1 MSRMAVIFDPGVEG
15 LAAMAAA
22 VAAGARDKGA
32 KVELLDAGRMDAA
45 ALSAYDAAAFGFSP
59 ACEAALLPVYVRAL
73 ERLCGRRVAVFGIR
87 PDDGGV
93 FADTLEKICGYAKA
107 VWRGACFC
115 ASPSEEALGRC
126 GALGEGAVRARE
138 ARPDLADT
146 VPIIFSTITG
156 NAYKL
161 AAAVAEVVPDH
172 VGPYN
177 IRYINDEVIEKFD
190 TFVLSYWCNHGTAD
204 DDTIE
209 LIRRMRGKNLIVI
222 GTLGVARDSKH
233 AFDVSARVEALASE
247 NNRLL
252 GHYLCRGSIDLR
264 RTAARLRIPEG
275 EKGHL
280 SAERF
285 EKQKLSLGHPN
296 ETELSEAK
304 AAVEA
309 FLRKR

>member
-32 KVELLDAGRMDAA
+32 QVELLDAGRMDAA

-73 ERLCGRRVAVFGIR
+73 ETLCGRRLAVFGIR

-233 AFDVSARVEALASE
+233 ASDVSARVEALASE

-285 EKQKLSLGHPN
+285 EKQKLSLGHPD

>member
-32 KVELLDAGRMDAA
+32 QAELLDAGRMDAA

-93 FADTLEKICGYAKA
+93 FADVLEKICGYAKA

-115 ASPSEEALGRC
+115 ASRSEDALSRC

-233 AFDVSARVEALASE
+233 ASDVSARVEALASE

-285 EKQKLSLGHPN
+285 EKQKLSLGHPD

>member
-15 LAAMAAA
+15 LAAMAPA

-32 KVELLDAGRMDAA
+32 QVELLDAGRMDAA

-73 ERLCGRRVAVFGIR
+73 ETLCGRRLAVFGIR

-138 ARPDLADT
+138 ARPELADT

-233 AFDVSARVEALASE
+233 ASDVSARVEALASE

-285 EKQKLSLGHPN
+285 EKQKLSLGHPD

>member
-1 MSRMAVIFDPGVEG
+1 M
-15 LAAMAAA
+15 
-22 VAAGARDKGA
+22 
-32 KVELLDAGRMDAA
+32 
-45 ALSAYDAAAFGFSP
+45 
-59 ACEAALLPVYVRAL
+59 YVRAL
-73 ERLCGRRVAVFGIR
+73 ETLCGRRVAVFGIR

-233 AFDVSARVEALASE
+233 ASDVSARVETLASE

-285 EKQKLSLGHPN
+285 EKQRRFARHILRRKAIVMLVCRQMLLLALLLKLGTAEVLIH
-296 ETELSEAK
+296 
-304 AAVEA
+304 
-309 FLRKR
+309 LRRREFVAQQKEPALFNACLLYTSPSPRDS